1 MPQNC
6 YELVWIFI
14 IYAFIGW
21 CTEVS
26 YAALDR
32 GIFVNRGFLNGPYCP
47 IYGCGVVIVV
57 AVLTPLKDNLLILF
71 IGSFLLT
78 SILEYITGYLLEKVF
93 HNQWWDYSDKPFN
106 IHGYVCLKF
115 SIYWG
120 LACTFIMDV
129 LHPIIYK
136 GITLM
141 PHIVGMILICIIMT
155 VFFVDCGITVA
166 TILKFNKRL
175 KVMDEMA
182 ERIHKLS
189 DEIGENIYENVTDI
203 VEKSEEFQE
212 THAELLDKLAET
224 TGAAKDKM
232 IRTVDTKIITEN
244 VKEMC
249 IEANH
254 YLSKD
259 MDIAMKNAVTTEKSE
274 LGRKI
279 LNQLQDNLKIADEEM
294 IPICQDTGMA
304 VIFLEVGQD
313 VHFEGEAIEDA
324 INEGVRQGYTEGYL
338 RKSVVKDPLIREN
351 TKDNTPAVIHYSI
364 VPGDKVKITIAPKGF
379 GSENMSRVFM
389 LKPADGI
396 EGVKDAVLT
405 AVKDAGPNACPP
417 MVVGVGIGGTF
428 EKCAILAKKA
438 LIRPVGEHSDIPYVK
453 DMEEE
458 LLGKI
463 NRLGIGPG
471 GLGGTTTALAVNIN
485 TYPTHIAG
493 LPVAVNICCHVNR
506 HVVREV

>member
-1 MPQNC
+1 MPQNF

-212 THAELLDKLAET
+212 THAELLDKLAEKKDNLMEIPGSAKEKIVDTTGAAKEKIAET
-224 TGAAKDKM
+224 TGAAKDK
-232 IRTVDTKIITEN
+232 IAETTGTAKDKIAETTGTAKDKIAETTGAAKDKIAETTGAAKNKITGTTETARERIAETTGTAKEKITDTAANAKLAISEN
-244 VKEMC
+244 IM
-249 IEANH
+249 EAK
-254 YLSKD
+254 SSFEAK
-259 MDIAMKNAVTTEKSE
+259 KNAWTEKSE
-274 LGRKI
+274 EWKKNREKQKAELSELSEKYEH
-279 LNQLQDNLKIADEEM
+279 LFEEKNFGFRRLM
-294 IPICQDTGMA
+294 KAFPDM
-304 VIFLEVGQD
+304 
-313 VHFEGEAIEDA
+313 
-324 INEGVRQGYTEGYL
+324 
-338 RKSVVKDPLIREN
+338 KSREN
-351 TKDNTPAVIHYSI
+351 
-364 VPGDKVKITIAPKGF
+364 DKTLT
-379 GSENMSRVFM
+379 E
-389 LKPADGI
+389 LKKHFHLDKP
-396 EGVKDAVLT
+396 EQK
-405 AVKDAGPNACPP
+405 
-417 MVVGVGIGGTF
+417 
-428 EKCAILAKKA
+428 
-438 LIRPVGEHSDIPYVK
+438 
-453 DMEEE
+453 
-458 LLGKI
+458 
-463 NRLGIGPG
+463 
-471 GLGGTTTALAVNIN
+471 
-485 TYPTHIAG
+485 
-493 LPVAVNICCHVNR
+493 
-506 HVVREV
+506 

>member
-203 VEKSEEFQE
+203 MEKSGEFQE

-224 TGAAKDKM
+224 TGAAKNK
-232 IRTVDTKIITEN
+232 ITGTTETAREKIAETTGNAKEKITDTAANAKLAISEN
-244 VKEMC
+244 IM
-249 IEANH
+249 EAK
-254 YLSKD
+254 SSFEAK
-259 MDIAMKNAVTTEKSE
+259 KNAWTEKSE
-274 LGRKI
+274 EWKKNREKQKAELSELSEKYEH
-279 LNQLQDNLKIADEEM
+279 LFEEKNFGFQRLM
-294 IPICQDTGMA
+294 KAFPDM
-304 VIFLEVGQD
+304 
-313 VHFEGEAIEDA
+313 
-324 INEGVRQGYTEGYL
+324 
-338 RKSVVKDPLIREN
+338 KSREN
-351 TKDNTPAVIHYSI
+351 
-364 VPGDKVKITIAPKGF
+364 DKTLTEFKKHF
-379 GSENMSRVFM
+379 R
-389 LKPADGI
+389 LDKP
-396 EGVKDAVLT
+396 EQK
-405 AVKDAGPNACPP
+405 
-417 MVVGVGIGGTF
+417 
-428 EKCAILAKKA
+428 
-438 LIRPVGEHSDIPYVK
+438 
-453 DMEEE
+453 
-458 LLGKI
+458 
-463 NRLGIGPG
+463 
-471 GLGGTTTALAVNIN
+471 
-485 TYPTHIAG
+485 
-493 LPVAVNICCHVNR
+493 
-506 HVVREV
+506 

>member
-1 MPQNC
+1 MPQNF

-224 TGAAKDKM
+224 KDNLMEIPGSAKEKIVDTTGAAKEKIAETTGTAKDKIAETTGAAKDK
-232 IRTVDTKIITEN
+232 IAETTGTAKDKIAETTGAAKNKITGTTETARERIVETTGTAKEKITDTAANAKLAISEN
-244 VKEMC
+244 IV
-249 IEANH
+249 EAK
-254 YLSKD
+254 SSFEAK
-259 MDIAMKNAVTTEKSE
+259 KNAWTEKSE
-274 LGRKI
+274 EWKKNREKQKAELSELSEKYEH
-279 LNQLQDNLKIADEEM
+279 LFEEKNFGFRRLM
-294 IPICQDTGMA
+294 KAFPDM
-304 VIFLEVGQD
+304 
-313 VHFEGEAIEDA
+313 
-324 INEGVRQGYTEGYL
+324 
-338 RKSVVKDPLIREN
+338 KSREN
-351 TKDNTPAVIHYSI
+351 
-364 VPGDKVKITIAPKGF
+364 DKTLT
-379 GSENMSRVFM
+379 E
-389 LKPADGI
+389 LKKHFHLDKP
-396 EGVKDAVLT
+396 EQK
-405 AVKDAGPNACPP
+405 
-417 MVVGVGIGGTF
+417 
-428 EKCAILAKKA
+428 
-438 LIRPVGEHSDIPYVK
+438 
-453 DMEEE
+453 
-458 LLGKI
+458 
-463 NRLGIGPG
+463 
-471 GLGGTTTALAVNIN
+471 
-485 TYPTHIAG
+485 
-493 LPVAVNICCHVNR
+493 
-506 HVVREV
+506 